1 MSCTVSAII
10 LTRASVPPLQLGSSV
25 GAEVS
30 SVVVIRGVG
39 PGLGVQLGV
48 PRLHAGADAPLL
60 RVLELQRLP
69 DPGGGAA
76 GHAGLP
82 LPGLLDR

>member
-1 MSCTVSAII
+1 MSCQCTVSTHESIH
-10 LTRASVPPLQLGSSV
+10 SSADRLAV
-25 GAEVS
+25 GAEVP

-39 PGLGVQLGV
+39 PGLGEQLGV
-48 PRLHAGADAPLL
+48 PRLHAGSDTPLL

>member
-1 MSCTVSAII
+1 MDECSI
-10 LTRASVPPLQLGSSV
+10 PPLQLGSSV
-25 GAEVS
+25 GAEAS

-48 PRLHAGADAPLL
+48 SRLHPGADTPLL

-69 DPGGGAA
+69 DAGGGAA

>member
-1 MSCTVSAII
+1 MSCTVSAM
-10 LTRASVPPLQLGSSV
+10 LRTRASIPPDRLAA

-48 PRLHAGADAPLL
+48 PRLHPSSDTPLL

>member
-1 MSCTVSAII
+1 MSAM
-10 LTRASVPPLQLGSSV
+10 LRTRASIPPLTVGSSV

-39 PGLGVQLGV
+39 PGLGEQLGV
-48 PRLHAGADAPLL
+48 PRLHPGSDTPLL